1 MEYGDVYENTVSGN
15 FLESFENN
23 ESTDNDSTET
33 DIDVLETDSD
43 SSGENQNKDITER
56 LDELISIL
64 TPVDEENEENESS
77 EKTVSGNSLES
88 SSDSQSSG
96 SFDYESLDGINEAL
110 SLIRSENS
118 DYYKETLLIQKNMQ
132 IEMQHISYL
141 AECMLAVSM
150 VIGFFVAMHVG
161 GKLVSYFWE
170 RIR

>member
-15 FLESFENN
+15 SLEYFGNI
-23 ESTDNDSTET
+23 ESTENDSTET

-64 TPVDEENEENESS
+64 TPAEEENEGNEESEN
-77 EKTVSGNSLES
+77 TVSGNSLES
-88 SSDSQSSG
+88 SSDNQSSG
-96 SFDYESLDGINEAL
+96 FVDYESLDSINEAL
-110 SLIRSENS
+110 AAIRSENS
-118 DYYKETLLIQKNMQ
+118 DYYKETLLIQKNMH

-141 AECMLAVSM
+141 TECMLVVSIAV
-150 VIGFFVAMHVG
+150 GFIVSIHVG

-170 RIR
+170 RMR